1 MGKADVEMDILGQ
14 KIGQEFLIANLDK
27 VNLLGIDFLE
37 KANAEINIKKQIL
50 KTSFG
55 RFKLFRN
62 KTNSCARIQVSET
75 ISIPPKSEYIF
86 QTYVDK
92 PFQGVGLVEP
102 TKHLLSKG
110 LHVARSLCDPIQGAV
125 TVSVLN
131 IREKPVTIERE
142 TVVGTIESVN
152 SISINH
158 KPTTNH
164 STQSNHEIPAHL
176 QPMLDEIHPTLT
188 ESQKEQIKGL
198 IFDNQDIFQVP
209 GEKLGQTNI
218 TTHRIDTGDHLS
230 PYKNAP

>member
-1 MGKADVEMDILGQ
+1 MNGTVSEEKYVENRVKVTVGNAYKACLYLKVNITNNPVNMFIDTGSPFSINTKVLAEILGVKVQETQVDLCSPDGGEITVYGKADVEMDILGQ

-86 QTYVDK
+86 QTWVDK
-92 PFQGVGLVEP
+92 PFQGVRLAEP

-110 LHVARSLCDPIQGAV
+110 LHVARSL
-125 TVSVLN
+125 
-131 IREKPVTIERE
+131 
-142 TVVGTIESVN
+142 
-152 SISINH
+152 
-158 KPTTNH
+158 
-164 STQSNHEIPAHL
+164 
-176 QPMLDEIHPTLT
+176 
-188 ESQKEQIKGL
+188 
-198 IFDNQDIFQVP
+198 
-209 GEKLGQTNI
+209 
-218 TTHRIDTGDHLS
+218 
-230 PYKNAP
+230 

>member
-75 ISIPPKSEYIF
+75 ISIPPKSEYFF

-92 PFQGVGLVEP
+92 PFQGVG
-102 TKHLLSKG
+102 HLLSKG

-125 TVSVLN
+125 TISP
-131 IREKPVTIERE
+131 KHQRE
-142 TVVGTIESVN
+142 TC
-152 SISINH
+152 H
-158 KPTTNH
+158 
-164 STQSNHEIPAHL
+164 
-176 QPMLDEIHPTLT
+176 
-188 ESQKEQIKGL
+188 
-198 IFDNQDIFQVP
+198 
-209 GEKLGQTNI
+209 
-218 TTHRIDTGDHLS
+218 
-230 PYKNAP
+230 Y

>member
-50 KTSFG
+50 KISFG

-92 PFQGVGLVEP
+92 PFQGVG
-102 TKHLLSKG
+102 HLLSKG

-188 ESQKEQIKGL
+188 ESQQEQIKGL